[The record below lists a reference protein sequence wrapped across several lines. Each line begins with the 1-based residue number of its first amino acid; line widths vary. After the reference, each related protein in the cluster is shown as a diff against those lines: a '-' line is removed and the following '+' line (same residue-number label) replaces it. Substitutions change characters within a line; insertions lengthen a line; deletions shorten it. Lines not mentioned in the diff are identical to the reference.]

1 MDTILP
7 REQYILIYRISHILI
22 FTSLY
27 GIYNKHYILAAD
39 AASIYFS
46 SILYWHNPDYSWRR
60 YFDMTVAKTGILLQS
75 ILAYNAQY
83 AIPYYCTTFIALSF
97 YPLGI
102 YYYSKKDYWRSTPST
117 HRNAYNNELGMYYP
131 ILWLSEP
138 FAGSPIISLI
148 LYNGRRTTVFS
159 N

>member
-102 YYYSKKDYWRSTPST
+102 YYYSKKDYWRSTQA
-117 HRNAYNNELGMYYP
+117 HIGMH
-131 ILWLSEP
+131 
-138 FAGSPIISLI
+138 IIMNLACII
-148 LYNGRRTTVFS
+148 LYSGYLNPS
-159 N
+159 QAPQ